1 MHKHRHHTKPHN
13 AIEPHVHKG
22 SNSNHAITIICDNQ
36 PPPLPAKHAS
46 KCRLTDRQCLE
57 IPFGKRVSIC
67 GALNTGGHYRYCPP
81 KILSRISYACVRFLA
96 ERANYP
102 VNPDPQSFYG
112 SSIRRRWDCACT
124 ASFPISVLF
133 YWRIVIFF

>member
-1 MHKHRHHTKPHN
+1 MQSNLTYHRKIKSKSCNYHYMRQSTRLHCRVLAT
-13 AIEPHVHKG
+13 
-22 SNSNHAITIICDNQ
+22 
-36 PPPLPAKHAS
+36 KHAS

-124 ASFPISVLF
+124 ASFPISALF
-133 YWRIVIFF
+133 CSSIVIILRFL